1 MSRVECEVH
10 YVNMINDDGIEVD
23 GVEVV
28 CSRCG
33 HKTTSFGTSER
44 SVKRCLALMRDE
56 CPEGERNFY
65 VGDVEGGD

>member
-1 MSRVECEVH
+1 MRVDCEVS
-10 YVNMINDDGIEVD
+10 YVTLTNDNGIDVD

-33 HKTTSFGTSER
+33 HKTQSFGTGER
-44 SVKRCLALMRDE
+44 SVKRCLALMREE
-56 CPEGERNFY
+56 CPEGECNFY